1 MIHNSTQRQFHIDYA
16 LLTKQGER
24 LYNEDSVLAMPSVI
38 PATFAVADGLGGHGF
53 GNIASAMVTA
63 TVKEMVTVSKELAS
77 LSSEEAIASLFRQAQ
92 SDICQKKQD
101 GGYGDMMTTMVL
113 LQIGEQI
120 SWGHVGDSRLY
131 YFQNGELA
139 AQTLDHSVPQ
149 ILVYMGE
156 ITPQEI
162 RHHPDRNRLL
172 RAMGKEWERG
182 DEFSIGESITPE
194 AGQSFLLCSDG
205 FWEYI
210 VEEDMI
216 SCLRQSKDAGEWLQS
231 MEKIVLDNGKGKNMD
246 NYSAITIKLL

>member
-1 MIHNSTQRQFHIDYA
+1 MIHNQNDRQFHIDYA
-16 LLTKQGER
+16 LLTKQGNR

-53 GNIASAMVTA
+53 GNIASAMVVA
-63 TVKEMVTVSKELAS
+63 TVKEMVAVSKELTTS
-77 LSSEEAIASLFRQAQ
+77 TPEEAIANLFREAQ
-92 SDICQKKQD
+92 NRICQKKKNA
-101 GGYGDMMTTMVL
+101 GYGDMMTTMVL

-139 AQTLDHSVPQ
+139 TQTLDHSVPQ

-156 ITPQEI
+156 IEPAEI

-182 DEFSIGESITPE
+182 DEFSIGETIKAES
-194 AGQSFLLCSDG
+194 GQSFLLCSDG

-210 VEEDMI
+210 VEEDMV
-216 SCLRQSKDAGEWLQS
+216 SCLQQSGNAEEWMQR
-231 MEKIVLDNGKGKNMD
+231 MEKIVMENGKGQNMD
-246 NYSAITIKLL
+246 NYSAIAIKIS

>member
-1 MIHNSTQRQFHIDYA
+1 MIHNLTEGQLHIDYA
-16 LLTKQGER
+16 LLSKQGDR
-24 LYNEDSVLAMPSVI
+24 LYNEDSVLVMPSVV

-53 GNIASAMVTA
+53 GNIASAMVVA
-63 TVKEMVTVSKELAS
+63 TVKEMVTVSDEMAALT
-77 LSSEEAIASLFRQAQ
+77 SEEAIAYLFRQAQ
-92 SDICQKKQD
+92 QRICEKKES

-113 LQIGEQI
+113 LQIGKEI

-131 YFQNGELA
+131 YFQNGELV

-156 ITPQEI
+156 IEPAEI

-182 DEFSIGESITPE
+182 DECSVNEAITPE

-210 VEEDMI
+210 VEEDMV
-216 SCLRQSKDAGEWLQS
+216 SCLKQSQSAEEWLHS
-231 MEKIVLDNGKGKNMD
+231 MESIVVKNGKGKNMD
-246 NYSAITIKLL
+246 NYSAITVKLL